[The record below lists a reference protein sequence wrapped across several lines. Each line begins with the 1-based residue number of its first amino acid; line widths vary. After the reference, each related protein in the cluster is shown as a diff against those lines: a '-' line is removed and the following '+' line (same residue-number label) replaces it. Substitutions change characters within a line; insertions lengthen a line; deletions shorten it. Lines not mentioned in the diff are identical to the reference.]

1 MIESKRFS
9 LVKPTKDT
17 PFHIDFDWWKKH
29 DSNWHIYLHD
39 MLCAEH
45 QASYANMDDDVEI
58 DWIDPETAEITAVDG
73 LQHVLISHC
82 ARQSDFRESYTT
94 VVDGVFRELLANGN
108 QPLTP
113 VELSEKIG
121 RPADTILRTIA
132 GPQVYKGIRPTQ
144 R

>member
-17 PFHIDFDWWKKH
+17 PFHIDFDWWKNH
-29 DSNWHIYLHD
+29 DSNWHIYLFD
-39 MLCAEH
+39 LLCQDH
-45 QASYANMDDDVEI
+45 QASYANMDEQATI
-58 DWIDPETAEITAVDG
+58 DWIDPETAEVTAVDG
-73 LQHVLISHC
+73 LQHILISHC
-82 ARQSDFRESYTT
+82 AKQDAFRESYATM
-94 VVDGVFRELLANGN
+94 VDGVFRELLANGN

-113 VELSEKIG
+113 VELSEKIS
-121 RPADTILRTIA
+121 RPAETILRTLA